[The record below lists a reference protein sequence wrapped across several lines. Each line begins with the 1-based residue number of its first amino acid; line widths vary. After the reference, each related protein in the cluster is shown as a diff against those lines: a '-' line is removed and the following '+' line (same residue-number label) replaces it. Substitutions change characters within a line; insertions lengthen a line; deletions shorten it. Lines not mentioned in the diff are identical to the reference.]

1 MFYVHNGP
9 FELSLNTIPLPKYC
23 PGISSFKNPNRHA
36 SWCEGLVD
44 IACSSNFRTFLNTA
58 TDTYCDR
65 RWSKLMPVLSFKRQ
79 QGKCHA
85 WFRMHSNDFPL
96 QCFIFKHAEFN
107 YHSPDFLLLWRSLKK
122 HLKLTQALNLGCQP
136 MLLVQSLHFNFHLN

>member
-1 MFYVHNGP
+1 MFTMVHLNCLSIQFFFQSTALGLTHTQSP
-9 FELSLNTIPLPKYC
+9 TDMQGGEL
-23 PGISSFKNPNRHA
+23 A

-44 IACSSNFRTFLNTA
+44 IACSSNFRTFPNTA
-58 TDTYCDR
+58 CD
-65 RWSKLMPVLSFKRQ
+65 RWSKLMPVLSFTRQ

-85 WFRMHSNDFPL
+85 WFSMHSNDFPL
-96 QCFIFKHAEFN
+96 QCFICKHAEFN
-107 YHSPDFLLLWRSLKK
+107 YHSPDFLLLWRSLK